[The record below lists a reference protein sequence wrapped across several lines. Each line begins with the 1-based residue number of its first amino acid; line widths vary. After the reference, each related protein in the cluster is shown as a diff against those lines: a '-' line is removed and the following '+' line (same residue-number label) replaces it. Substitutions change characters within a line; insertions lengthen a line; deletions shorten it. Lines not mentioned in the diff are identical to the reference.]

1 MKTMRTETLEIAF
14 EEHGPADGWPVILSH
29 GFPYD
34 VRAYDE
40 VAPMLASSGAHVI
53 VPYLR
58 GFGPTRFLSGS
69 TMRSGQQAALG
80 RDLIGLLDGLSIE
93 TAIVAG
99 FDWGGLASC
108 VATALWPERVAGLV
122 SLASYD
128 IIDVDRL
135 GHAFPPSLECVM
147 WYQHLFQTKRGR
159 ECLDRHRR
167 DLCRMLWEQWSP
179 GWRFDAATFDR
190 TAASFDNP
198 DFVDVV
204 IHCYRF
210 CFGTGRGRSGACR
223 AGEQARGETEDRRS
237 WRDARWR
244 RRSAE
249 ARRHGRSRSDV
260 RRSSRAPHHQD
271 RPRPAARGARGI
283 CRSRADCSRLDGAW
297 RHFLATLESRA
308 PSRRRHHPEPDRQ
321 RGSFSPFGAST
332 AEDHRHRLLLVR
344 QDQHHRSEDR
354 GGSLRLRGPM
364 RGRTSILPRRFI
376 RAGERVANALARD
389 VYEM

>member
-1 MKTMRTETLEIAF
+1 MRSGVNPRIETPAQARIELCSLSGTMDATTSAGGEMNMKTMRTDTLEIAF

-40 VAPMLASSGAHVI
+40 VAPILASSGAHVI

-69 TMRSGQQAALG
+69 TMRNGPQAALG
-80 RDLIGLLDGLSIE
+80 RDLIGLLDGLRIE
-93 TAIVAG
+93 RAIVAG

-108 VATALWPERVAGLV
+108 VATALWPERGAGPV

-128 IIDVDRL
+128 VIDVGRL

-147 WYQHLFQTKRGR
+147 WYQHLFQTNRGR

-167 DLCRMLWEQWSP
+167 DLCRMLWEQWPP

-210 CFGTGRGRSGACR
+210 HFG
-223 AGEQARGETEDRRS
+223 
-237 WRDARWR
+237 
-244 RRSAE
+244 
-249 ARRHGRSRSDV
+249 
-260 RRSSRAPHHQD
+260 
-271 RPRPAARGARGI
+271 
-283 CRSRADCSRLDGAW
+283 L
-297 RHFLATLESRA
+297 
-308 PSRRRHHPEPDRQ
+308 
-321 RGSFSPFGAST
+321 
-332 AEDHRHRLLLVR
+332 
-344 QDQHHRSEDR
+344 
-354 GGSLRLRGPM
+354 
-364 RGRTSILPRRFI
+364 
-376 RAGERVANALARD
+376 
-389 VYEM
+389 